1 MTPLPTPPDPVQT
14 PQPAQAVSPTGQAL
28 VSAKLAPFFASAA
41 AVCAVVA
48 GAAKIP
54 GLHLPDE
61 VFAYA
66 TLLTLIFT
74 TLLGTTP
81 GLRKVVPMLLLVLS
95 VGLGA
100 PSCATTAAG
109 VVNVS
114 VTSTKALGQLF
125 LTTATAIDAAYD
137 AKLISEPQYA
147 PWRDFSLRFQAAFA
161 IADKTLEAAAET
173 NDVSVQGV
181 IRAEL
186 DRLERELSTFQAL
199 AATVTKKP
207 GGGS

>member
-1 MTPLPTPPDPVQT
+1 MTQLPTPPDPAQT

-66 TLLTLIFT
+66 TLLALIFG

-95 VGLGA
+95 VGLVA
-100 PSCATTAAG
+100 PSCAHAQPASAITVTGDVLDGAGITFEAVLAGMKSASDAHALSATQVEAWNDFLARWRAGYHLTAKAWRDAKAKADG
-109 VVNVS
+109 
-114 VTSTKALGQLF
+114 TGAEQAEAALGSL
-125 LTTATAIDAAYD
+125 LGELAAWQFVI
-137 AKLISEPQYA
+137 AK
-147 PWRDFSLRFQAAFA
+147 
-161 IADKTLEAAAET
+161 AAA
-173 NDVSVQGV
+173 Q
-181 IRAEL
+181 
-186 DRLERELSTFQAL
+186 
-199 AATVTKKP
+199 
-207 GGGS
+207 